1 LVIPLQPH
9 STATSPLS
17 IGALVQSKLQ
27 QLDIDGYDCICKKGK
42 VDGSMQL
49 LKTNC
54 IQTAAF
60 ASFPS
65 VVVFSLQRADPA
77 SATQRYEQKSFQ
89 RIIPEEFIEL
99 TSLNEG
105 MKKFVLVS
113 VSVHD
118 GLDDG
123 GHYVTLSRFKG
134 KYYFFN
140 DIHSV
145 RKETTLEAA
154 FGDKPPFY
162 VDLSRNALIF
172 YYVQED

>member
-1 LVIPLQPH
+1 
-9 STATSPLS
+9 
-17 IGALVQSKLQ
+17 
-27 QLDIDGYDCICKKGK
+27 
-42 VDGSMQL
+42 MQL

-105 MKKFVLVS
+105 LKKFVLVS

-118 GLDDG
+118 GSDDG

-140 DIHSV
+140 DVGSF
-145 RKETTLEAA
+145 REETTLEAA
-154 FGDKPPFY
+154 FGDKQQFY